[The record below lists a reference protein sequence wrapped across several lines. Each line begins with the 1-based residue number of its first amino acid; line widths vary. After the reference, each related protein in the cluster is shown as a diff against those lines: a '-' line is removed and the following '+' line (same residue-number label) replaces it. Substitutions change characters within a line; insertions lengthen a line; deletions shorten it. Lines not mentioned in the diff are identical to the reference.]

1 MGLGYHKLAF
11 ANPRSSVE
19 VHSFH
24 LPQRDHQ
31 SYYHDRGGD
40 DEAARRPMGM
50 SPYEDLSLTSSQ
62 SRSFFRRIES
72 SRFLQVF
79 LRYPAPDSIRLK
91 PTSWLDGVRGVAAL
105 EVYIFHTI
113 SCWRTLFPAYNS
125 TPDER
130 SILQLPGIRTF
141 FTTGG
146 AAVCVFFALSGY
158 VLTYKSLQWMRAGSN
173 HLVYPSVASSM
184 FRRGFRLY
192 LPPICLTFFE
202 MLATRVGYSPP
213 LNFDF
218 TPESNLFAQVW
229 DWLKETWYLVNP
241 YYTFPR
247 AIQGF
252 IVHPKYDAVIWTI
265 PIEFYGSFTVYLLL
279 LLLAR
284 VPSSAARMV
293 LVALFA
299 ALSMFLGAWNAFCFS
314 SGMLIADYNLA
325 QEEEEAEGL
334 EEELELEEVGF
345 SLRPTR
351 YRHPRLCAGVFVLA
365 MYITGFPT
373 LSSPGVHEAP
383 MPGFEGL
390 HAMIPWSLNMEDHAR
405 WWWSLSGVAV
415 LFCISQ
421 LAALKSLFETYFC
434 QYLGKIAFSL
444 YLMHQFCIILFGL
457 FFQNSLLAI
466 FGVATHS
473 MTWAYWALCLLWYVP
488 FTLLTFALA
497 AQVERYVDAGSVKLA
512 RWLEGKCLDVYRDL
526 LARRKGMY
534 RPL

>member
-1 MGLGYHKLAF
+1 MGLGHHKLAF
-11 ANPRSSVE
+11 ANPRSSLE
-19 VHSFH
+19 VDSFH
-24 LPQRDHQ
+24 LPQRDDH
-31 SYYHDRGGD
+31 SRYKD
-40 DEAARRPMGM
+40 DDNDEETMRPTAI
-50 SPYEDLSLTSSQ
+50 SPYESSSLSWRP
-62 SRSFFRRIES
+62 RSFFRCVES

-79 LRYPAPDSIRLK
+79 LRYPAPDSLRLK

-105 EVYIFHTI
+105 EVFIFHTI

-158 VLTYKSLQWMRAGSN
+158 VLTYKSLRWMRTGSS

-192 LPPICLTFFE
+192 LPPICITFFE
-202 MLATRVGYSPP
+202 MLATRLGYSPP

-218 TPESNLFAQVW
+218 TPEGSLFAQFW
-229 DWLKETWYLVNP
+229 DWLKETWHLVNP

-247 AIQGF
+247 SIQGF

-299 ALSMFLGAWNAFCFS
+299 GLSMFLGAWNAFCFS
-314 SGMLIADYNLA
+314 SGMLIADYNLG
-325 QEEEEAEGL
+325 QEEAEA
-334 EEELELEEVGF
+334 EEQGEVGF
-345 SLRPTR
+345 SLRPPR
-351 YRHPRLCAGVFVLA
+351 CRHPRLCAGVFALA
-365 MYITGFPT
+365 MYIAGFPT
-373 LSSPGVHEAP
+373 LSYPGVHQSP

-421 LAALKSLFETYFC
+421 LAALKSLFETNFC

-444 YLMHQFCIILFGL
+444 YLVHQFCVILFGL
-457 FFQNSLLAI
+457 FLQNLLLAI
-466 FGVATHS
+466 FGIPTHS
-473 MTWAYWALCLLWYVP
+473 MTWGYWAVCLLWYVP
-488 FTLLTFALA
+488 FALLTFALA
-497 AQVERYVDAGSVKLA
+497 GQVEKYVDAGSVRLA
-512 RWLEGKCLDVYRDL
+512 RWLEGKCVEFYRDL
-526 LARRKGMY
+526 LVRRKGMY